1 MFFLRSPKSNL
12 LFHKPFGTPCRL
24 STKNL
29 GYIFGVWRLLYPP
42 SREEV
47 ISECFFHTGQQGKI
61 YEPVVGRLE
70 AQVCVFC
77 AVFSPMRAGSAPCVC
92 LKSEQEV
99 GLRRAF
105 VSRWI
110 PRLWEQGPNSGPRA
124 MWGVSHHAETW
135 AKEKDLVLVLRQG
148 SQWLGDWE
156 GYGKGH

>member
-1 MFFLRSPKSNL
+1 MYFV
-12 LFHKPFGTPCRL
+12 LFSH
-24 STKNL
+24 S
-29 GYIFGVWRLLYPP
+29 
-42 SREEV
+42 
-47 ISECFFHTGQQGKI
+47 
-61 YEPVVGRLE
+61 
-70 AQVCVFC
+70 
-77 AVFSPMRAGSAPCVC
+77 MRAGSAPCVC

-135 AKEKDLVLVLRQG
+135 AEEKDLVLVLRQG

-156 GYGKGH
+156 GYGKGHQDRTII